1 MNYKRLSA
9 IVPAALAGVLVSS
22 SPASFAQG
30 AGPSASWPTKPVKL
44 YVGFPAG
51 GPADAFARAFAEHA
65 TRALGQPFIVEN
77 KPGVNSS
84 LAGAAVATA
93 PTDGY
98 TLLVTTTSHTTSA
111 ALLGDR
117 LKFDATRSFTP
128 VCSMASTPTVLTVG
142 PSMPVKTLAGFVQQ
156 VKKSPGKHSFATPGA
171 GSAVHFGSERFMR
184 LTGISMLHVPYKGAA
199 PAVNDLIGGQ
209 VDSSFATMGSVML
222 HVQSGKLIA
231 LAVSSPKRSAML
243 PNVPT
248 FEEAGVKGFTTDSW
262 YGLMAPAGTP
272 HAVVAT
278 LQRTAA
284 QFAHAPETAKALSPL
299 GIEPDL
305 VCGDAFGAQL
315 ARNVQTYSRI
325 ARELDLKPE

>member
-1 MNYKRLSA
+1 
-9 IVPAALAGVLVSS
+9 
-22 SPASFAQG
+22 
-30 AGPSASWPTKPVKL
+30 
-44 YVGFPAG
+44 
-51 GPADAFARAFAEHA
+51 
-65 TRALGQPFIVEN
+65 
-77 KPGVNSS
+77 
-84 LAGAAVATA
+84 
-93 PTDGY
+93 
-98 TLLVTTTSHTTSA
+98 
-111 ALLGDR
+111 
-117 LKFDATRSFTP
+117 
-128 VCSMASTPTVLTVG
+128 
-142 PSMPVKTLAGFVQQ
+142 
-156 VKKSPGKHSFATPGA
+156 
-171 GSAVHFGSERFMR
+171 MR

-284 QFAHAPETAKALSPL
+284 LFAHAPETAKALSPL